1 MTVRFDTFFTD
12 YTRHFAD
19 AASRA
24 NRLALE
30 SAESALDV
38 QLRVFESNTTA
49 TADFFGELTQ
59 GGANVPAD
67 DASDTF
73 HVPFLKLIRSLMPL
87 PSASPASCGSVTM
100 FGLIRSTCETSEFAM
115 PPEKPSCW

>member
-19 AASRA
+19 ATSRA

-49 TADFFGELTQ
+49 TADFFGELAQ
-59 GGANVPAD
+59 GGANVPALLPKGLQLARD
-67 DASDTF
+67 NLQRLATAGQEILGLG
-73 HVPFLKLIRSLMPL
+73 VKTSLAFGELARQPL
-87 PSASPASCGSVTM
+87 PAAQAQPRKT
-100 FGLIRSTCETSEFAM
+100 R
-115 PPEKPSCW
+115 

>member
-49 TADFFGELTQ
+49 TAS
-59 GGANVPAD
+59 ANDTAISSLRRTLESFTPCALRAVTAYSL
-67 DASDTF
+67 DARLSIAPSFWSSFRMDSVRSGTLAGRDTTA
-73 HVPFLKLIRSLMPL
+73 LLLITTTP
-87 PSASPASCGSVTM
+87 
-100 FGLIRSTCETSEFAM
+100 
-115 PPEKPSCW
+115 

>member
-49 TADFFGELTQ
+49 TA
-59 GGANVPAD
+59 
-67 DASDTF
+67 S
-73 HVPFLKLIRSLMPL
+73 
-87 PSASPASCGSVTM
+87 
-100 FGLIRSTCETSEFAM
+100 
-115 PPEKPSCW
+115 KPSETRYNHCALAQTRSRHCT